1 MHRRNLNVI
10 IRSFSERTLMK
21 TNQFII
27 SALLAALALTV
38 SGCVVA
44 AVGAGAA
51 AGVGYIRG
59 DLEATLENDVEEVY
73 EASLQALGQLK
84 LAVVSKQQ
92 DALGA
97 KIVSRNIEDKKIQ
110 INLKQNEGGIT
121 KLTIRIGIFGDEA
134 QSRLI
139 YDKIRDNL

>member
-1 MHRRNLNVI
+1 M
-10 IRSFSERTLMK
+10 RTQQL
-21 TNQFII
+21 II
-27 SALLAALALTV
+27 SALLAALALTL

-51 AGVGYIRG
+51 ASVGYIRG
-59 DLEATLENDVEEVY
+59 DLEATLENDVEQVY
-73 EASLQALGQLK
+73 EASLKALDQLK

-110 INLKQNEGGIT
+110 INLKQNEGGVT
-121 KLTIRIGIFGDEA
+121 KLTIRIGVFGNET

>member
-1 MHRRNLNVI
+1 
-10 IRSFSERTLMK
+10 MK

>member
-1 MHRRNLNVI
+1 
-10 IRSFSERTLMK
+10 MK
-21 TNQFII
+21 TQQLVI
-27 SALLAALALTV
+27 SGLLAALALTI

-59 DLEATLENDVEEVY
+59 DLEATLEDDVENVY
-73 EASLQALGQLK
+73 EASLQALDELK
-84 LAVVSKQQ
+84 LAVISKQQ

-97 KIVSRNIEDKKIQ
+97 KIVSRNSEDKKIQ
-110 INLKQNEGGIT
+110 VKLKQTEGGIT
-121 KLTIRIGIFGDEA
+121 KLTIRIGVFGDET

-139 YDKIRDNL
+139 YDKIKENL

>member
-1 MHRRNLNVI
+1 
-10 IRSFSERTLMK
+10 MK
-21 TNQFII
+21 TKQLII
-27 SALLAALALTV
+27 SALLVALAVTI

-59 DLEATLENDVEEVY
+59 DLEAVLENNVEQVY
-73 EASLQALGQLK
+73 EASLKALAQLK
-84 LAVVSKQQ
+84 LAVISKQQ
-92 DALGA
+92 DVLAA

-110 INLKQNEGGIT
+110 INIKQNEGRT
-121 KLTIRIGIFGDEA
+121 VKLTIRIGVFGDET

-139 YDKIRDNL
+139 YDKIRDNLKK

>member
-1 MHRRNLNVI
+1 MC
-10 IRSFSERTLMK
+10 FFERTRMK
-21 TNQFII
+21 TKQFIV
-27 SALLAALALTV
+27 SALLAALTFTI
-38 SGCVVA
+38 SGCAVA
-44 AVGAGAA
+44 LVGAGAA

-59 DLEATLENDVEEVY
+59 DLEATLEDDVEDVY
-73 EASLQALGQLK
+73 KASLQALDQLK

-121 KLTIRIGIFGDEA
+121 KLTIRIGIFGDET

>member
-1 MHRRNLNVI
+1 
-10 IRSFSERTLMK
+10 MK
-21 TNQFII
+21 TKQFII
-27 SALLAALALTV
+27 SALLAALALTI

-59 DLEATLENDVEEVY
+59 DLEAILENDVEEVY
-73 EASLQALGQLK
+73 EASLTALRQLK
-84 LAVVSKQQ
+84 LAVISKQQ
-92 DALGA
+92 DALAA

-110 INLKQNEGGIT
+110 INVKQNEGQT
-121 KLTIRIGIFGDEA
+121 VKLTIRIGVFGDET

-139 YDKIRDNL
+139 YDKIRDNLKK